1 MNEEKNPATEPEEE
15 GLIIEF
21 SAPANFGICYLE
33 AAMKVG
39 MEELQRSKRFI
50 DIAGNLDAGAYMEE
64 AEESMKVLLGCVA
77 QAKQQVYMALQSRSS
92 QWPGEGAGDEDEDEE
107 AGGPSVF
114 NSAFAKPDKAGS
126 GEDDEEEGKSP
137 LEN

>member
-1 MNEEKNPATEPEEE
+1 MNEKQNPATEPEEE

-39 MEELQRSKRFI
+39 MEELQGSKRFI

-92 QWPGEGAGDEDEDEE
+92 QQPGDEDDDEE

-114 NSAFAKPDKAGS
+114 GSAFAKPDKAGSS

-137 LEN
+137 LES